1 MPNTSPQQ
9 CMSCLHP
16 SYSSSLLFFIPPVL
30 HPSCSSSLL
39 LFIPPVLHP
48 SCSFSLLFFIPPS
61 LIPISLSPS
70 LLPVPMV
77 IPQIIEHQASL
88 PTDTTED
95 EGEYPSRPQVLPIL
109 PVPEQKM
116 EIKAKKPGTA
126 APMVP
131 KLTVDPP
138 THEVDPNHIWFEE
151 QMMFDSDDDALIL

>member
-1 MPNTSPQQ
+1 MRMEVCPTQAYRDTCHVS
-9 CMSCLHP
+9 L
-16 SYSSSLLFFIPPVL
+16 SLLFFLP
-30 HPSCSSSLL
+30 
-39 LFIPPVLHP
+39 
-48 SCSFSLLFFIPPS
+48 FSLPNPYLC
-61 LIPISLSPS
+61 

-109 PVPEQKM
+109 PVPQQKM
-116 EIKAKKPGTA
+116 EIKAKKPGTTV
-126 APMVP
+126 PMVP